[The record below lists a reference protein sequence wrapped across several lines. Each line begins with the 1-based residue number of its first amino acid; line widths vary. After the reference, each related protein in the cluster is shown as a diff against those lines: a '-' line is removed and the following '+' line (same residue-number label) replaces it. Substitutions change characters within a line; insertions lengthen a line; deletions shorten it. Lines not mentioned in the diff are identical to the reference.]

1 MLRGAL
7 ALVALLA
14 ILAAPAEAGW
24 LGPLPVSPLGQ
35 QVITPGAA
43 VGADGRMIVAWNGTV
58 GPSNRIHVAMR
69 PPSGALEDAQLM
81 SAPGAGGSA
90 PRVLIDLQG
99 NALIMWEEGP
109 VYRWAVRP
117 VGATAFGAVGTVTL
131 PVGESPFSELR
142 LAAAPDG
149 TLAAVGMTTQGSAP
163 DAITRIR
170 VMTRAPGGDFVL
182 APVLDEGQSSASVNF
197 SFDHVDMDADAQGG
211 LYATWTKRRT
221 SSTTTTSDV
230 YVAVRPQGGASFGVE
245 SVASAVAASGNA
257 TGEPILRNALSGV
270 DATGNLTAGF
280 LQSYDDGGGSEVR
293 LRSRPAGGAFLP
305 GSSPVTPVN
314 QASGPN
320 ELAFDMN
327 PAGTGVLAWRRGSG
341 GTAAVEAC
349 AFPAGGPCGA
359 TQPLATG
366 NVLSPVAAIGAR
378 GDMVVA
384 WRRSIAAADASFAR
398 AGGAFGPAQQLGS
411 GTQVLVPREAV
422 DVDALGDAVVVIDH
436 AMSGGAREI
445 RAIVN
450 DSAPPSM
457 TPAAPTSGQPGEP
470 LAFGASIV
478 DVWSPFTSAWDFG
491 DGAAVNGPAATH
503 TYPAAGAFTAALTAT
518 DSEGNSATR
527 AGVVQIADTLA
538 PGVLSFNMTNPV
550 FAVGPRATPLAAGR
564 RRVPRGTKFRFNV
577 TEAGTVRI
585 AIQRARPGRRL
596 RGRCRKPSKRLRSRP
611 RCTRWVRVGTLTRR
625 VPAGRSRVTFSGRL
639 GRRALHRGSHRAG
652 LVATDAAGNRS
663 RVKRVKFRVVRR

>member
-7 ALVALLA
+7 ALVAWIA
-14 ILAAPAEAGW
+14 ILAAPAQAGW
-24 LGPLPVSPLGQ
+24 LAPLRVSPLGQ
-35 QVITPGAA
+35 MAVNPGAA
-43 VGADGRMIVAWNGTV
+43 VGADGRMIAAWSGTV
-58 GPSNRIHVAMR
+58 GASNRIHVAMR
-69 PPSGALEDAQLM
+69 PPSGALEDPQLM
-81 SAPGAGGSA
+81 SAPGAGGIT
-90 PRVLIDLQG
+90 PRVIIDAQG
-99 NALIMWEEGP
+99 NALIMWEEGA

-117 VGATAFGAVGTVTL
+117 AGATAFGTVGTIPL
-131 PVGESPFSELR
+131 PVGEQPFSELR

-149 TLAAVGMTTQGSAP
+149 TLAAVGQTSQGSLP
-163 DAITRIR
+163 NTITHIR

-182 APVLDEGQSSASVNF
+182 APELDQGQSTMSVTTL
-197 SFDHVDMDADAQGG
+197 FDQVDVDADAQGG

-221 SSTTTTSDV
+221 SSPTVTSDV
-230 YVAVRPQGGASFGVE
+230 NVAVRPPGGASFGIE
-245 SVASAVAASGNA
+245 SVASAVATSGNA
-257 TGEPILRNALSGV
+257 TSEPVLSNALSGV
-270 DATGNLTAGF
+270 DAAGNLTVGF
-280 LQSYDDGGGSEVR
+280 VQKYDDAGGSEVR
-293 LRSRPAGGAFLP
+293 LRSRPSGGAFLP

-314 QASGPN
+314 QINGPN

-349 AFPAGGPCGA
+349 ALPAGGPCGA

-366 NVLSPVAAIGAR
+366 NVSTPVAAIGGR

-384 WRRSIAAADASFAR
+384 WRRPVAAADASFGR
-398 AGGAFGPAQQLGS
+398 AGGAFGPPLQLGS
-411 GTQVLVPREAV
+411 GIQVLAPREAV
-422 DVDALGDAVVVIDH
+422 GVDALGDAVVVIDH

-457 TPAAPTSGQPGEP
+457 TPVAPTSGQPGEP
-470 LAFGASIV
+470 LAFGANIV

-491 DGAAVNGPAATH
+491 DGASVSGPAATH
-503 TYPAAGAFTAALTAT
+503 TYAAAGAFATALTAT
-518 DSEGNSATR
+518 DSEGNSDTR
-527 AGVVQIADTLA
+527 TGVVTIADTLA
-538 PGVLSFNMTNPV
+538 PGVLSFGMTNRV
-550 FAVGPRATPLAAGR
+550 FAVGPRATPLTAKR

-577 TEAGTVRI
+577 TEAGSVRI
-585 AIQRARPGRRL
+585 QVQRARPGRRL

-625 VPAGRSRVTFSGRL
+625 VPTGESRVTFSGRL

-652 LVATDAAGNRS
+652 LVAIDAAGNRS
-663 RVKRVKFRVVRR
+663 RVARVKFRVVRR